1 MNDLFQQHFQEKGF
15 KQPTLIQE
23 RVAEP
28 LRAGETVLGLSPTGS
43 GKTLAFALPL
53 LEKVIPGNG
62 PQLLVLVPSQE
73 LAIQTTDVFREWASL
88 INLKTTSITGGANV
102 QRQIERLKK
111 KKPEIIVGTPGRV
124 LTLINERLLKVKE
137 IQSLVIDEA
146 DEILTGE
153 ALEDV
158 RQIED
163 QLPSDVQL
171 SFFSAT
177 NDLAIDDLQTWFGV
191 TPQVIDV
198 RAEDQTRGAVQHGWL
213 TASPKNKPQILR
225 QLSRVKKFQGLVF
238 FNHVATMEKI
248 TALLKHEGVK
258 VGKIAGHQVQI
269 DRAAAMR
276 RFKKKELSLLMVTDV
291 AARGLDIENLP
302 AVINYDIPRDATTYT
317 HRVGRTGRMGQAGFV
332 ISLGDDHDIRNLKK
346 ILRELDQPAEKLA
359 IANRQIMT
367 ATKARQV
374 AEQAADEK
382 QVSAPVT
389 EEAPQKAPLRDVKT
403 RKAATNVSS
412 VASSKPKKKGKKKHL
427 KRKGKPRA
435 KKSN

>member
-1 MNDLFQQHFQEKGF
+1 
-15 KQPTLIQE
+15 
-23 RVAEP
+23 
-28 LRAGETVLGLSPTGS
+28 
-43 GKTLAFALPL
+43 
-53 LEKVIPGNG
+53 
-62 PQLLVLVPSQE
+62 
-73 LAIQTTDVFREWASL
+73 
-88 INLKTTSITGGANV
+88 
-102 QRQIERLKK
+102 
-111 KKPEIIVGTPGRV
+111 
-124 LTLINERLLKVKE
+124 
-137 IQSLVIDEA
+137 
-146 DEILTGE
+146 
-153 ALEDV
+153 
-158 RQIED
+158 
-163 QLPSDVQL
+163 
-171 SFFSAT
+171 
-177 NDLAIDDLQTWFGV
+177 
-191 TPQVIDV
+191 
-198 RAEDQTRGAVQHGWL
+198 
-213 TASPKNKPQILR
+213 
-225 QLSRVKKFQGLVF
+225 
-238 FNHVATMEKI
+238 MEKI

-389 EEAPQKAPLRDVKT
+389 EEAPQKDPLRDVKT
-403 RKAATNVSS
+403 RKAATKVSS

-427 KRKGKPRA
+427 KRKGKPRV

>member
-15 KQPTLIQE
+15 KQLTLIQE

-28 LRAGETVLGLSPTGS
+28 LRAGEAVLGLSPTGS

-53 LEKVIPGNG
+53 MEKVIPGNG
-62 PQLLVLVPSQE
+62 PQLLVLAPSQE

-124 LTLINERLLKVKE
+124 LTLINERRLKVKD

-198 RAEDQTRGAVQHGWL
+198 RAEDQTRGAVQHGWI

-302 AVINYDIPRDATTYT
+302 AVINYDIPWDATTYT

-374 AEQAADEK
+374 AEQAAEEEAAE
-382 QVSAPVT
+382 APVV
-389 EEAPQKAPLRDVKT
+389 EGASPKATSRNVKT
-403 RKAATNVSS
+403 RKAEAKATPN
-412 VASSKPKKKGKKKHL
+412 APAKPKKKGKKKHL

-435 KKSN
+435 KKSK

>member
-15 KQPTLIQE
+15 KQLTLIQE

-28 LRAGETVLGLSPTGS
+28 LRAGEAVLGLSPTGS

-53 LEKVIPGNG
+53 MEKVIPGNG
-62 PQLLVLVPSQE
+62 PQLLVLAPSQE

-124 LTLINERLLKVKE
+124 LTLINERRLKVKD

-198 RAEDQTRGAVQHGWL
+198 RAEDQTRGAVQHGWI

-225 QLSRVKKFQGLVF
+225 QLSRIKKFQGLVF

-302 AVINYDIPRDATTYT
+302 AVINYDIPRDASTYT

-374 AEQAADEK
+374 AEQAAEEE
-382 QVSAPVT
+382 VAEAPVV
-389 EEAPQKAPLRDVKT
+389 EEASPKATSRNVKT
-403 RKAATNVSS
+403 HKAEAKATPNVP
-412 VASSKPKKKGKKKHL
+412 AKPKKKGKKKHL

-435 KKSN
+435 KKSK